1 MSRERAVLEQVRTAL
16 VIAPHPDDEVLGV
29 GGTMAKLAER
39 GAQVHVAIVTKGQ
52 PPRFTAEYVEN
63 VRQECEA
70 AHRRLGVAQTHF
82 LDLPAAELDR
92 ISHAEL
98 NQRIGWLVDQ
108 LAPDTLFIPFVGDIH
123 LDHQLVFT
131 SAMVASRPRH
141 ARVPVRIL
149 AYETLSET
157 NWWAP
162 GITPPFVPNIFID
175 IAGTLEAKLDAF
187 AEFRSQVKAA
197 PDERSR
203 EVIRALALVRGA
215 AVYREAAEA
224 FMLVRQV
231 G

>member
-1 MSRERAVLEQVRTAL
+1 MLEQVRTAL
-16 VIAPHPDDEVLGV
+16 IIAPHPDDEVLGA
-29 GGTMAKLAER
+29 GGTMAKLAAQ
-39 GAQVHVAIVTKGQ
+39 GAQVHVAIVTRGQ
-52 PPRFTAEYVEN
+52 PPRFSAEFVEN
-63 VRQECEA
+63 VRQECAA
-70 AHRRLGVAQTHF
+70 AHRRLGVARTHF
-82 LDLPAAELDR
+82 LDFPAAELDR
-92 ISHAEL
+92 VPHAEL
-98 NQRIGWLVDQ
+98 NQRIGSLVGEI
-108 LAPDTLFIPFVGDIH
+108 APDTLFVPFVGDIH

-131 SAMVASRPRH
+131 SALVASRPRH
-141 ARVPVRIL
+141 GQTPVRIL

-175 IAGTLEAKLDAF
+175 IADTLDAKLEAF

-197 PDERSR
+197 PDERSP

-215 AVYREAAEA
+215 AVYRSAAEA

>member
-1 MSRERAVLEQVRTAL
+1 MLEQVRTAL

-29 GGTMAKLAER
+29 GGTIAKLVAR
-39 GAQVHVAIVTKGQ
+39 GAEVHVAIVTRGQ
-52 PPRFTAEYVEN
+52 PPEFTAESIEM
-63 VRQECEA
+63 VRRECES
-70 AHRRLGVAQTHF
+70 AHRRLGVTHTHF
-82 LDLPAAELDR
+82 LGLPAARLDR
-92 ISHAEL
+92 VPHAEL
-98 NQRIGWLVDQ
+98 NQHIGGVVSEI
-108 LAPDTLFIPFVGDIH
+108 APDTLFVPFVGDIH

-141 ARVPVRIL
+141 ANGPARIL

-175 IAGTLEAKLDAF
+175 IADTLDAKLEAF

-197 PDERSR
+197 PDERSP

-215 AVYREAAEA
+215 AVYRSAAEA
-224 FMLVRQV
+224 FMLIRQV

>member
-1 MSRERAVLEQVRTAL
+1 VLEQVRTAL

-29 GGTMAKLAER
+29 GGTIAKLVR
-39 GAQVHVAIVTKGQ
+39 QGADVHVAIVTRGQ
-52 PPRFTAEYVEN
+52 APRFTAEAVER
-63 VRQECEA
+63 VGQECTS
-70 AHRRLGVAQTHF
+70 AHRRLGVKQTHY

-92 ISHAEL
+92 VPHSEL
-98 NQRIGWLVDQ
+98 NARIGDLVSQ
-108 LAPDTLFIPFVGDIH
+108 IAPDTLFLPFVGDIH

-131 SAMVASRPRH
+131 SALVASRPRH
-141 ARVPVRIL
+141 GNVPVRIL

-175 IAGTLEAKLDAF
+175 IADTLDAKLEAF

-197 PDERSR
+197 PDERSP

-215 AVYREAAEA
+215 AVYRTAAEA